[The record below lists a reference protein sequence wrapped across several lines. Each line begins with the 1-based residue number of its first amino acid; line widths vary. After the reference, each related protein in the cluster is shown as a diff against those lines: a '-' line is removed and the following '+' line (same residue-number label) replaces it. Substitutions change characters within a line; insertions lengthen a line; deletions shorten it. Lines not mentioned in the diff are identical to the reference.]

1 VLVDDHPAVRHGVR
15 QLISSQD
22 DLVTI
27 AEAGRASQA
36 TADLAQWAEVAD
48 RGAAWHLP
56 SRAGRAPPPD
66 RPGIAP
72 IAASVGTPDSGRSP
86 LDCER
91 AGRRLRSSGG

>member
-36 TADLAQWAEVAD
+36 TADLARWADVAD

-56 SRAGRAPPPD
+56 S
-66 RPGIAP
+66 
-72 IAASVGTPDSGRSP
+72 
-86 LDCER
+86 
-91 AGRRLRSSGG
+91 

>member
-15 QLISSQD
+15 QLISSRD

-36 TADLAQWAEVAD
+36 TADLARWADVAD

-56 SRAGRAPPPD
+56 S
-66 RPGIAP
+66 
-72 IAASVGTPDSGRSP
+72 
-86 LDCER
+86 
-91 AGRRLRSSGG
+91 